1 MTRKILIILI
11 AFFITT
17 STHSDEVF
25 PFYGSSETEA
35 PVKIKVF
42 SSLTCPH
49 CAKFHNSVLPK
60 LVESYVNEGKVS
72 ITLMDYPL
80 DLPSLKAAQVAKC
93 FSQEN
98 QKIYLDEVYKTQ
110 SDWLNAKTLEDL
122 YKNLEK
128 ITKNIGLEGKEF
140 RSCLMNKKFEDA
152 VLKSRIDA
160 QSKYEINA
168 TPTLVINEKKFEGS
182 FEEIPKYIDKLL

>member
-1 MTRKILIILI
+1 MNRKILIILI

-17 STHSDEVF
+17 STHSNEVF

-60 LVESYVNEGKVS
+60 LVENYVNEGKVS

-98 QKIYLDEVYKTQ
+98 QKVYLDEVYKTQ
-110 SDWLNAKTLEDL
+110 SAMDSYLHPA
-122 YKNLEK
+122 YNLCS
-128 ITKNIGLEGKEF
+128 TKKPYFLHSSS
-140 RSCLMNKKFEDA
+140 SCTCSKK
-152 VLKSRIDA
+152 LQLHNSHH
-160 QSKYEINA
+160 
-168 TPTLVINEKKFEGS
+168 L
-182 FEEIPKYIDKLL
+182 